1 MAFGDNMS
9 EKIDWQKLDREW
21 DEMMSA
27 RIKKM
32 PWLEPITNQTRLDF
46 EEAREEFWAERG
58 GRTRYFKHIDELEA
72 GQPLESLRRRYLK
85 EVSND
90 GTV

>member
-1 MAFGDNMS
+1 MAQ

-32 PWLEPITNQTRLDF
+32 PWLEPITNQTLLDF

-58 GRTRYFKHIDELEA
+58 GRDLYYRSSDELMP
-72 GQPLESLRRRYLK
+72 GQPLGSLRREYFK
-85 EVSND
+85 EADD
-90 GTV
+90 G

>member
-1 MAFGDNMS
+1 MAQ

-32 PWLEPITNQTRLDF
+32 PWLEPITNQTLLDF

-58 GRTRYFKHIDELEA
+58 GRDGHYKPMDELEE
-72 GQPLESLRRRYLK
+72 GQPLKSLRREYFK
-85 EVSND
+85 GGE
-90 GTV
+90 

>member
-1 MAFGDNMS
+1 MAQ

-58 GRTRYFKHIDELEA
+58 GRDLYYRSSDELMP
-72 GQPLESLRRRYLK
+72 GQPLGSLRREYFK
-85 EVSND
+85 EADD
-90 GTV
+90 G